1 MLMTDAELVAK
12 ALSDNMS
19 AFQQLIERYKKK
31 IYYTALSTLGNHH
44 DAEDVLQETMLQS
57 LRSLAKLRQ
66 PEGFGP
72 WVIRIAF
79 NRSIDLLR
87 KRKRIVNPDVD
98 ESGRTLFDYV
108 ENESPAG
115 NPDRVVHSSEIGS
128 QIRVVL
134 HELPDSQRSAFMMK
148 HVANLSIREI
158 AIATNS
164 TESTV
169 KTNIY
174 RAVQKLRTE
183 LAGLVDGKGALPV
196 GISSGVVT

>member
-1 MLMTDAELVAK
+1 MLMTDAQLVGK
-12 ALSDNMS
+12 ALENNMS

-44 DAEDVLQETMLQS
+44 DAEDVLQETMLQAI
-57 LRSLAKLRQ
+57 RSLPKLRQ

-79 NRSIDLLR
+79 NRSIDTIR
-87 KRKRIVNPDVD
+87 KRKRVVNVDQD
-98 ESGRTLFDYV
+98 ESGRTLFDFV

-115 NPDRVVHSSEIGS
+115 NPDRVVSSAEIGS
-128 QIRVVL
+128 QIKGVL
-134 HELPDSQRSAFMMK
+134 TELPDSQKNAFMMK
-148 HVANLSIREI
+148 HVAHLSIREI

-174 RAVQKLRTE
+174 RAVQKLRSE
-183 LAGLVDGKGALPV
+183 LSGLVAGKGALPV

>member
-1 MLMTDAELVAK
+1 MLISDAELVKK
-12 ALSDNMS
+12 ALDNNMS

-44 DAEDVLQETMLQS
+44 DAEDVLQETMLQA
-57 LRSLAKLRQ
+57 LRSLSKLRQ

-72 WVIRIAF
+72 WVIRIAY
-79 NRSIDLLR
+79 NRSIDTIR
-87 KRKRIVNPDVD
+87 KRKRVVNPEEDD
-98 ESGRTLFDYV
+98 SGRTLFDYV
-108 ENESPAG
+108 QNEAPVG
-115 NPDRVVHSSEIGS
+115 DPDRVVRSGEIGS
-128 QIRVVL
+128 QIKGVL
-134 HELPDSQRSAFMMK
+134 HQLPESQRSAFMMK

-183 LAGLVDGKGALPV
+183 LADLVSGKGALPV